1 MERNQFVRSFI
12 SDPESLFKERVNNF
26 PTKQNQKLWED
37 GWCDKRDRHDTR
49 LIEFAFFPDEL
60 KCTDARDLKFTQRV
74 VRRLFIKSESSFERE
89 NLVENFPSIR
99 IFEWWAKRECR
110 KPAKFTSPC
119 NLGFIQKIWSAE
131 SRRSEEFLIHLPLI
145 L

>member
-1 MERNQFVRSFI
+1 MRS
-12 SDPESLFKERVNNF
+12 
-26 PTKQNQKLWED
+26 D

-74 VRRLFIKSESSFERE
+74 VRRLFIKNESSFERE

-99 IFEWWAKRECR
+99 IFE
-110 KPAKFTSPC
+110 
-119 NLGFIQKIWSAE
+119 
-131 SRRSEEFLIHLPLI
+131 
-145 L
+145 